1 MNVTPPLPEGSGF
14 SLSRFRSFAKGKPCP
29 ENVLGRV
36 HISVRG
42 MPARR
47 TSELGLGDAVLRSA
61 MPAAGTGAGGVGGV
75 HRDQLATSTLSLV
88 REHTQEHP
96 PTRIQDASVQTGL
109 LRDVPAWL
117 LDRAGRAADHVHDPQ
132 VLMHDHVIVADQG
145 ERGLVRVVEALP
157 PDLRMQGSNPR
168 HRLTPP
174 FAAPLLAG
182 EVALRGSD
190 PVGGGGEVAR
200 VGHLRPVRGGDQG
213 GHAHVDPDHC
223 PRGGKR
229 LGGHVVAGQDH
240 VPAAAF
246 PLDADRLHPAAH
258 WAVLMHADMPDSL
271 EPHERGRG
279 VIGLGVPA
287 AAVTVL
293 RPFDRVEPTASLEAG
308 ETRLLPGLKAAEE
321 RGERPIEP
329 SQGGLLGGERP
340 SALPVRVVGS
350 DVLQLGRLVF
360 VPDRHT
366 CLAVGGAAVLQRR
379 VVQLAV
385 VLQARGERDLLA
397 AGWAKQEFVGPS
409 HRLRR
414 RLSVRRPSARSTHA
428 AALIEM
434 PACVAYS
441 SICRFNSGGTR
452 RFSDSRCAPLTTTR
466 ILPQR
471 VKKGG
476 SADSPAS

>member
-1 MNVTPPLPEGSGF
+1 MTPPLLEGSGF

-29 ENVLGRV
+29 ENVFSRV
-36 HISVRG
+36 HVGVRG

-61 MPAAGTGAGGVGGV
+61 VPAAGTGAGGVGGV
-75 HRDQLATSTLSLV
+75 HRDQLATGALSLV

-96 PTRIQDASVQTGL
+96 PTRVQNASIQAGL
-109 LRDVPAWL
+109 GGDVPAWL
-117 LDRAGRAADHVHDPQ
+117 LDRAGRAANHVRDPQ
-132 VLMHDHVIVADQG
+132 VLVHDQVIVADQV
-145 ERGLVRVVEALP
+145 ERDLVRVIKALP

-168 HRLTPP
+168 RRLKPP
-174 FAAPLLAG
+174 FATPLLAG
-182 EVALRGSD
+182 EVALRGSE

-200 VGHLRPVRGGDQG
+200 VGHLRPVAGSDQG
-213 GHAHVDPDHC
+213 GHTHVDPNHR

-229 LGGHVVAGQDH
+229 LGWHVVAGQDH
-240 VPAAAF
+240 VPAVAL
-246 PLDADRLHPAAH
+246 PLDADRLHPAAYG
-258 WAVLMHADMPDSL
+258 AVLVHADMPDSL
-271 EPHERGRG
+271 EPHERGLG
-279 VIGLGVPA
+279 VFGLGVPA

-293 RPFDRVEPTASLEAG
+293 RPFDRVEPAAALEAG
-308 ETRLLPGLKAAEE
+308 EARLLPGLKAAEE
-321 RGERPIEP
+321 RGERLIQP
-329 SQGGLLGGERP
+329 SQGGLLGGKRP

-366 CLAVGGAAVLQRR
+366 CLAVGGAAVLKGR

-397 AGWAKQEFVGPS
+397 ASGTQQELVRPS

-428 AALIEM
+428 AALIEI
-434 PACVAYS
+434 PACAAYS

-466 ILPQR
+466 MLPQR